1 MALISTR
8 GGQAVTASQAI
19 LRGIAPDGGLY
30 VPQTFPAFSLEQIG
44 QMKEMTYQQ
53 RAVEVMCAFLDDYTR
68 AEIEE
73 AVAAA
78 YGAQFDD
85 PAIAP
90 LKRVSRTFSVLE
102 LHHGPTL
109 AFKDMALQMLPHLM
123 RMAMRKNGED
133 HEVFILV
140 ATSGD
145 TGKAALEGFCDVPGT
160 RCAVFYPRDGVS
172 AAQKLQMVTQ
182 QGKNVHV
189 LAVDGNFDDAQTGVK
204 EIFADE
210 AFKEQLRAQGRVL
223 SSANSI
229 NFGRLLPQVVYYF
242 SAYADMLRTGEICLG
257 DKVNFCVP
265 TGNFGNILA
274 AYYARCCGLPVGKL
288 ICASNKNNVL
298 ADFLSSGYY
307 NVKERKFSRS
317 ISPSMDILI
326 SSNLERLLF
335 ELCGRD
341 AAQVTEW
348 MRQLREG
355 KFYDI
360 GSQNLMLL
368 QRVFYGGWATDE
380 DTRAEISRTLRRHR
394 YLVDPHTAVA
404 IFVERGYRFL
414 TGDVAPCVMVSTAN
428 PYKFGRDVLIAVKG
442 MEAAEGK
449 DDFACCALLAQET
462 GTKIPAQIAQLPC
475 LPVLHTA
482 QCPRE
487 KMREALLD
495 ELSKA

>member
-30 VPQTFPAFSLEQIG
+30 VPQEFPAFSLEQIG
-44 QMKEMTYQQ
+44 RMTEMTYQQ
-53 RAVEVMCAFLDDYTR
+53 RAVEVMSAFLDDYTR
-68 AEIEE
+68 EEVEE

-78 YGAQFDD
+78 YGAQFDTPD
-85 PAIAP
+85 IAP

-109 AFKDMALQMLPHLM
+109 AFKDMALQILPHLM
-123 RMAMRKNGED
+123 RMAARKNGENR
-133 HEVFILV
+133 EVFILV

-145 TGKAALEGFCDVPGT
+145 TGKGALEGFSDVPGT

-182 QGKNVHV
+182 QGENVHV
-189 LAVDGNFDDAQTGVK
+189 IAVEGNFDDAQTGVK
-204 EIFADE
+204 EIFADS
-210 AFKEQLRAQGRVL
+210 AFKEKLAAQGRVL

-242 SAYADMLRTGEICLG
+242 SAYAQMLCMGEIKLG

-298 ADFLSSGYY
+298 ADFFSSGYY
-307 NVKERKFSRS
+307 DVKERRFSRS

-335 ELCGRD
+335 EISGRD
-341 AAQVTEW
+341 AAQVTAW
-348 MRQLREG
+348 MRELREG

-360 GSQNLMLL
+360 GSQRLMRM

-380 DTRAEISRTLRRHR
+380 DTRAEINRTLRQHR

-404 IFVERGYRFL
+404 IFVERGYRFM
-414 TGDVAPCVMVSTAN
+414 TGDVTPCIMVSTAN
-428 PYKFGRDVLIAVKG
+428 PYKFGRDVLIAVRG
-442 MEAAEGK
+442 VEAAADK
-449 DDFACCALLAQET
+449 DDFACCQVLAEET
-462 GTKIPAQIAQLPC
+462 GTKVPERIAQLPG

-482 QCPRE
+482 HCAKDKLRE
-487 KMREALLD
+487 SLLAVL
-495 ELSKA
+495 EE